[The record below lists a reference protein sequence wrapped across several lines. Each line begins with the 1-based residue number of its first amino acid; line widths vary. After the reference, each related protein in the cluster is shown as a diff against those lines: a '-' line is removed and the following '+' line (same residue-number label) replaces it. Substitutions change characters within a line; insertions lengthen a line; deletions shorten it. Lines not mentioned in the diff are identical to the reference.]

1 MPRFSIVVPIYY
13 NEPNIP
19 DTVPQ
24 LLALA
29 PRLPGYELELV
40 FVDDGS
46 GDRSLELLRE
56 AQRAHPESVVV
67 VKLTRNFGSM
77 AAILAGLGVAT
88 GDCVG
93 MIAADLQDPP
103 ELFLEMVR
111 AWENGTKAVFAV
123 RTDREEST
131 GQKLFANSY
140 YALMGR
146 FALPDYPRGGFDFF
160 VIDKQVV
167 ADVRRISEKNTNLM
181 SLIFWLGY
189 RPLMIPYVRR
199 RRTKGVSRWTL
210 SKKVKLFVDSFVAFS
225 YFPIR
230 LLSVTGLVVAVAG
243 FIYAA
248 IVFSA
253 WLVKGIPVK
262 GYAPIII
269 FVAVTSGVQM
279 LMLGIL
285 GEYLWR
291 TLDETRRRP
300 PYVIDDVYT
309 GADGQRE
316 ATLNANAYASR
327 ELEWERR

>member
-1 MPRFSIVVPIYY
+1 M
-13 NEPNIP
+13 
-19 DTVPQ
+19 
-24 LLALA
+24 
-29 PRLPGYELELV
+29 
-40 FVDDGS
+40 
-46 GDRSLELLRE
+46 
-56 AQRAHPESVVV
+56 
-67 VKLTRNFGSM
+67 
-77 AAILAGLGVAT
+77 
-88 GDCVG
+88 
-93 MIAADLQDPP
+93 
-103 ELFLEMVR
+103 
-111 AWENGTKAVFAV
+111 
-123 RTDREEST
+123 
-131 GQKLFANSY
+131 
-140 YALMGR
+140 
-146 FALPDYPRGGFDFF
+146 
-160 VIDKQVV
+160 
-167 ADVRRISEKNTNLM
+167 RRISEKNTNLM

-199 RRTKGVSRWTL
+199 ARRKGVSRWTL
-210 SKKVKLFVDSFVAFS
+210 SKKIKLFVDSFVAFS

-300 PYVIDDVYT
+300 PYVIDDVYA
-309 GADGQRE
+309 GADGLRE
-316 ATLNANAYASR
+316 APTNGYARR
-327 ELEWERR
+327 ELELERR